1 MNSLQKQ
8 VYDKLELI
16 VYKNLSQ
23 DQLDSYNISYEV
35 IYGTTACQLP
45 CYTLKNATDFSIH
58 ENLFVDKDLFDQRVV
73 DLCVTYW
80 PFNLHVDTR
89 KLPITIAEHQ
99 NHGLD
104 NSLCTKILKKIEF
117 LETDYDDDHSKRFL

>member
-1 MNSLQKQ
+1 MNSLQRR
-8 VYDKLELI
+8 VYEKLELI
-16 VYKNLSQ
+16 VYRNLTQ

-45 CYTLKNATDFSIH
+45 CYTLKNATEFSIH

-117 LETDYDDDHSKRFL
+117 LESDYDDDLSRRFL

>member
-45 CYTLKNATDFSIH
+45 CYTLKDATNFSIH
-58 ENLFVDKDLFDQRVV
+58 ENLFVDKDLFDQRVI
-73 DLCVTYW
+73 DLCITYW
-80 PFNLHVDTR
+80 PFSLHIDTR
-89 KLPITIAEHQ
+89 RLPRTIAEHQ
-99 NHGLD
+99 NYSLD
-104 NSLCTKILKKIEF
+104 NGLCTKILKKIDS
-117 LETDYDDDHSKRFL
+117 LENDYDNDLSKRFL